1 MKKAI
6 ALFLS
11 MTMLLSLALV
21 PAHAEDASSVELDLA
36 QGSIVI
42 SATGYAQDGGAETPF
57 TGEYTLIAHGQDKSS
72 HWKLFVL
79 DAQTHAPLC
88 APYQN

>member
-42 SATGYAQDGGAETPF
+42 SATAG
-57 TGEYTLIAHGQDKSS
+57 TGKRALLRCVS
-72 HWKLFVL
+72 VR
-79 DAQTHAPLC
+79 
-88 APYQN
+88 

>member
-42 SATGYAQDGGAETPF
+42 SATGYAQDGGAETPYRLMILGGSKNRMM
-57 TGEYTLIAHGQDKSS
+57 TTTRMASKS
-72 HWKLFVL
+72 LFGL
-79 DAQTHAPLC
+79 P
-88 APYQN
+88 